1 MSEKIKSIDPF
12 GSNTIKSDVKD
23 NEGESNKVITF
34 EEGSIEQSK
43 SKAMWMPSDYLFLLP

>member
-23 NEGESNKVITF
+23 KEGESNKVIAF
-34 EEGSIEQSK
+34 K
-43 SKAMWMPSDYLFLLP
+43 RVA